1 MKYKL
6 FVNTLIPF
14 VVVFNLFYTRQ
25 SQAKPSPIFE
35 PIMGNIKTRLPS
47 GLKMRLPASVAT
59 STPNSTLYSF
69 LPDDDS
75 KLTIDLDD
83 IKMDF
88 FTVLIADRPNCSEQK
103 NLEDCLVAAVGVTE
117 DPIESQAELEAL
129 LADNE
134 EDINVIKFDRGI
146 EGFYFE
152 EAELQLI
159 VWRQNKMAHLLMSKK
174 CPSDRICVSEQQ
186 LIDMAKSAA
195 KEPAIASQSLN
206 NTDANELN

>member
-6 FVNTLIPF
+6 FINTLIPF

-25 SQAKPSPIFE
+25 SQAEPSPIFE

-75 KLTIDLDD
+75 KLRIDLDD
-83 IKMDF
+83 IKMYF
-88 FTVLIADRPNCSEQK
+88 FTVLIADSPNCSEQK
-103 NLEDCLVAAVGVTE
+103 NIEDCLVAAVGVTE
-117 DPIESQAELEAL
+117 DPIESQAELNAL
-129 LADNE
+129 LTDNE
-134 EDINVIKFDRGI
+134 EDITTIEFSEEI

-152 EAELQLI
+152 ESELQII

-174 CPSDRICVSEQQ
+174 CPSDRDCISKQQ
-186 LIDMAKSAA
+186 LTDMAQSAA

-206 NTDANELN
+206 NTDTDGIN

>member
-25 SQAKPSPIFE
+25 SQAEPSPIFE
-35 PIMGNIKTRLPS
+35 PIMENIKTRLPS

-69 LPDDDS
+69 VPDDDS

-83 IKMDF
+83 IEMEF

-103 NLEDCLVAAVGVTE
+103 NFEDCLVAAVGVTE
-117 DPIESQAELEAL
+117 DPIESQTELNAL
-129 LADNE
+129 LTDNE
-134 EDINVIKFDRGI
+134 EDITTIEFSEEI

-152 EAELQLI
+152 ESELQII

-174 CPSDRICVSEQQ
+174 CPGDRNCISKQQ
-186 LIDMAKSAA
+186 LVNMAKSSAE
-195 KEPAIASQSLN
+195 EPAITNQNVSSDTA
-206 NTDANELN
+206 E